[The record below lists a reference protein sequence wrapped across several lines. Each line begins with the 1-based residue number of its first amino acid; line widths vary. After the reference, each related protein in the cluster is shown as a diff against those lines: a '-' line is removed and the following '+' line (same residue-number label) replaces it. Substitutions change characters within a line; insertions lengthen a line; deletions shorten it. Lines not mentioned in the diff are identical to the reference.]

1 MGIEWGETQ
10 RARERKRKKR
20 NPKKKINE
28 RGRLIKKERKKSQF
42 SLLFL
47 VSRVGERIGVYF
59 GRIKSQFSKEAFNF
73 QRKLLKRIADPF
85 QGSF

>member
-1 MGIEWGETQ
+1 MGREWGETQ
-10 RARERKRKKR
+10 RARESKRKKRKR

-28 RGRLIKKERKKSQF
+28 RGRLIKKERKKKSQF

-47 VSRVGERIGVYF
+47 VSRVRERIGVYF

-85 QGSF
+85 